1 CTVAAGPAATGSWAP
16 AAVMATLNSLFLTS
30 VGTEMRIVC
39 PSLVFFRHRADATDP
54 AVGRRC
60 LHLYSRKVCRANLYG
75 CFRQRYCGI
84 RVNGNQMTRKTYF
97 QTVSA
102 PRNFEEHGETAFAVA
117 KR

>member
-1 CTVAAGPAATGSWAP
+1 
-16 AAVMATLNSLFLTS
+16 MATRNSLFLTS

-60 LHLYSRKVCRANLYG
+60 LQLYSRKACRANLYG

-84 RVNGNQMTRKTYF
+84 RANGHQMTRKTWF

-102 PRNFEEHGETAFAVA
+102 PLYAEEHGATAFVVA
-117 KR
+117 KRY